1 MRVCDFKLPIDDPHP
16 AYFPTE
22 TCTPA
27 KKYCIT
33 DEEVVECHVS
43 HQGG

>member
-27 KKYCIT
+27 KNYCIT
-33 DEEVVECHVS
+33 DEDVVECHVS
-43 HQGG
+43 QQGG

>member
-16 AYFPTE
+16 AYFPTD

-27 KKYCIT
+27 KNCYIT
-33 DEEVVECHVS
+33 DEDVVEFHVS
-43 HQGG
+43 QQGG